1 MLPRPMDS
9 RSPSLPPESVAPCP
23 ACGKP
28 VDVLRAGQVAII
40 AGRFLYFCDATCKAD
55 YVVALANGAQ
65 LSAETEEPPR
75 VASLS
80 VPTQPEAPLQRSS
93 SASVA
98 SASSS
103 RKVPAFPAVSE
114 PASPPPSDAP
124 LPPDSGD
131 LPAAPPSI
139 DLGQMPMSEAQP
151 SASVQGVSASHA
163 PPEPFLWLDGAAVAL
178 GLLSAM
184 IALAGPFAAVLR
196 APLALL
202 AASAFL
208 ASELLRRVEAPES
221 STWVRLA
228 PVLVSLGA
236 TAVAMIGA
244 SPHAPRTASL
254 LGLLCAQVAA
264 ASAIAKRQR
273 RGVRDARAS
282 IVRRLDVPCRV
293 VASGTEET
301 STIAA
306 AAVKAGEQIVVE
318 SGEVVGVDGVVLS
331 GDADVVF
338 WLDAQMVGKKRDG
351 DPIVAGA
358 KVVTGKLRIGATFSG
373 QERAFVRTAVSPAL
387 RADLADPQLL
397 FLRTWLERGVVPVA
411 LLAGGASFALGAKL
425 PDAVAVAGAALAAF
439 AVPSL
444 VTALALSGA
453 RAQLA
458 ALARGIVYKD
468 GRAFDMA
475 SKADVAVVCSRGTVL
490 LGEPELVSVDSFG
503 LPSDRILSLAA
514 GAETASSHPFALAI
528 LHAAKARSLAAEAV
542 RSAVVHPGLGV
553 TALAAS
559 GDRIVVGSRGFLL
572 KEKISIAVAESKL
585 AELEGQGRSAMLVA
599 LAGKLV
605 GVIALQDGLRPG
617 ARAAMRRLHDAR
629 IEPVLLSGESRDTC
643 ETIARAL
650 EIDHVRP
657 EVLSQ
662 ERGAEVRA
670 LREGGHV
677 VAVLGHASSDDGALG
692 GADTSVALAALGTS
706 PSEWS
711 AQLASD
717 DVRDATL
724 ALTLP
729 RAEKERARRA
739 LLFALTVPAASVL
752 VVAAGL
758 LPAETYPMAGITASV
773 LVFWVSRRQEPTL
786 G

>member
-1 MLPRPMDS
+1 MDS
-9 RSPSLPPESVAPCP
+9 RRPSLPPDSVAPCP

-40 AGRFLYFCDATCKAD
+40 AGRFLYFCDASCKAD
-55 YVVALANGAQ
+55 YVASLAGGQ
-65 LSAETEEPPR
+65 LSAETQEPPK
-75 VASLS
+75 VSLS
-80 VPTQPEAPLQRSS
+80 VPTQPEAAPRSLSPSAEQES
-93 SASVA
+93 SAP
-98 SASSS
+98 SS
-103 RKVPAFPAVSE
+103 RKVPAFPIADR
-114 PASPPPSDAP
+114 SPSQPPSDAP
-124 LPPDSGD
+124 PPPDSGD
-131 LPAAPPSI
+131 LPAGPPSI
-139 DLGQMPMSEAQP
+139 DLGQMPASEAQP
-151 SASVQGVSASHA
+151 SSRMQAASPSVTV
-163 PPEPFLWLDGAAVAL
+163 PEPFRWLDGAAVAL
-178 GLLSAM
+178 GLFSAM
-184 IALAGPFAAVLR
+184 IALAGPFATVLR
-196 APLALL
+196 APLAML
-202 AASAFL
+202 AAAAFL
-208 ASELLRRVEAPES
+208 ASELLRRAESPES
-221 STWVRLA
+221 SAWVRLM
-228 PVLVSLGA
+228 PVLVSIGA
-236 TAVAMIGA
+236 TVAAMITS

-254 LGLLCAQVAA
+254 LGLLCAELAA
-264 ASAIAKRQR
+264 ASAIARRQC
-273 RGVRDARAS
+273 RGVRDTRAA
-282 IVRRLDVPCRV
+282 IVKRLDVPCRV
-293 VASGTEET
+293 VVSGTDET
-301 STIAA
+301 TTISA

-318 SGEVVGVDGVVLS
+318 AGETVGVDGVVVS
-331 GDADVVF
+331 GEADVVF
-338 WLDAQMVGKKRDG
+338 WLDAQTVGKKREG

-358 KVVTGKLRIGATFSG
+358 KLVVGKLRIGATFSG
-373 QERAFVRTAVSPAL
+373 QERAFVRTAVSPGL
-387 RADLADPQLL
+387 RADLADPQLH
-397 FLRTWLERGVVPVA
+397 FLRTWLERGVACVA
-411 LLAGGASFALGAKL
+411 VLAGGASFALGARL

-468 GRAFDMA
+468 ARAFDLA

-572 KEKISIAVAESKL
+572 KEKVSIAVAESKL
-585 AELEGQGRSAMLVA
+585 AEMEGQGRSAMLVA

-670 LREGGHV
+670 LRDGGHV

-717 DVRDATL
+717 DVRDAAL

-729 RAEKERARRA
+729 RAAKERGRRA
-739 LLFALTVPAASVL
+739 LLFALAVPVASVL
-752 VVAAGL
+752 AVAAGL
-758 LPAETYPMAGITASV
+758 VPAEAHPIAGIIAAI
-773 LVFWVSRRQEPTL
+773 LVFWVSRPEEPV
-786 G
+786 GA

>member
-1 MLPRPMDS
+1 MDS
-9 RSPSLPPESVAPCP
+9 RRPSLPPDSVAPCP
-23 ACGKP
+23 ACGKQ

-55 YVVALANGAQ
+55 YVVSLSSAQ
-65 LSAETEEPPR
+65 LSAETQEPPK

-80 VPTQPEAPLQRSS
+80 MPTQPEVAPRPS
-93 SASVA
+93 SARLEAAPSVP
-98 SASSS
+98 SS
-103 RKVPAFPAVSE
+103 RKVPAFPSVE
-114 PASPPPSDAP
+114 SPPSSSPSDAP
-124 LPPDSGD
+124 PPPDSGD

-139 DLGQMPMSEAQP
+139 DLGRMPMSEAQP
-151 SASVQGVSASHA
+151 SSRMQAAAVASG
-163 PPEPFLWLDGAAVAL
+163 PPESFLWLDGAAIAL

-184 IALAGPFAAVLR
+184 IALAGPFAAVVR

-202 AASAFL
+202 AAAAFL
-208 ASELLRRVEAPES
+208 ASELLRRAEAPES
-221 STWVRLA
+221 SAWVRLA
-228 PVLVSLGA
+228 PVLVSIGA
-236 TAVAMIGA
+236 SAVAMIA
-244 SPHAPRTASL
+244 SSPHAPRMASL
-254 LGLLCAQVAA
+254 LGLLCAQLAA
-264 ASAIAKRQR
+264 ASAMAKRQR

-282 IVRRLDVPCRV
+282 IVKRLDVSCRV
-293 VASGTEET
+293 VAFGTDET
-301 STIAA
+301 TTIPA
-306 AAVKAGEQIVVE
+306 AAVKAGEQIVVDA
-318 SGEVVGVDGVVLS
+318 GEIVGVDGVVLS
-331 GDADVVF
+331 GEADVVF
-338 WLDAQMVGKKRDG
+338 WLDGHTVGKKRDG

-358 KVVTGKLRIGATFSG
+358 KLQTGKLRIAATFSG
-373 QERAFVRTAVSPAL
+373 QERAFVRTVVSPGL
-387 RADLADPQLL
+387 RADLADPQVVL
-397 FLRTWLERGVVPVA
+397 FRMWLERGVVPVA
-411 LLAGGASFALGAKL
+411 VLAGGAAFALGAKL
-425 PDAVAVAGAALAAF
+425 PDAVAVAAAALGAF

-444 VTALALSGA
+444 VTALALSSA

-468 GRAFDMA
+468 GRAFDLA

-503 LPSDRILSLAA
+503 LPVDRILSLAA

-528 LHAAKARSLAAEAV
+528 LHAAKARTLAPEAV

-572 KEKISIAVAESKL
+572 KEKVSIAVAESKL
-585 AELEGQGRSAMLVA
+585 AEMEGQGRSAMLVA

-670 LREGGHV
+670 LREGGHM

-692 GADTSVALAALGTS
+692 GADVSVALAALGTS
-706 PSEWS
+706 PAEWS

-752 VVAAGL
+752 AVAAAL
-758 LPAETYPMAGITASV
+758 VPPEAHPMAGIIASI
-773 LVFWVSRRQEPTL
+773 LVFWVSRPEERSEA
-786 G
+786 